1 MDKAMRKALLAII
14 AVTVIASP
22 MHGKPRAW
30 VDGSAVISTA
40 YLWRG
45 DRVTG
50 FHAAPDLR
58 FHLGKFTLENYSFLA
73 LDGSYKEIDWD
84 LSFTVGDFTFHAADY
99 FARYDWYDGP
109 EDWFSWKKGAT
120 NHIDEVALVYD
131 SSAIPFT
138 AKWFTFI
145 WGDWIPDGE
154 GNPGMASFSS
164 YLELAT
170 YQSFGAFGT
179 GYLIAGASVLKG
191 SYTSYTRNFMPIH
204 LELRYLKEFKAGS
217 AGIPVGFSFMV
228 NPFARTCHAAV
239 WVGVSF

>member
-1 MDKAMRKALLAII
+1 MRKALLAII

-120 NHIDEVALVYD
+120 NHIDEVVRGLISAQYDKAYRILQDNLPQLHALAKYLYEHETITGEEFMD
-131 SSAIPFT
+131 ILHRT
-138 AKWFTFI
+138 APQI
-145 WGDWIPDGE
+145 
-154 GNPGMASFSS
+154 AA
-164 YLELAT
+164 AT
-170 YQSFGAFGT
+170 AQ
-179 GYLIAGASVLKG
+179 
-191 SYTSYTRNFMPIH
+191 
-204 LELRYLKEFKAGS
+204 
-217 AGIPVGFSFMV
+217 
-228 NPFARTCHAAV
+228 
-239 WVGVSF
+239 